1 MKLKCINAKLL
12 FLSPFCCV
20 TFSLFSFLIQ
30 RQEDMKNVVIICII
44 QRICVSA
51 CTVHV
56 RNLCTKAS
64 WILST
69 RLHYYNDANGNL
81 HWIFIE
87 DFSYCCD
94 WNQRK
99 GTPHIYAIKYKEINQ
114 EKSKST
120 RFRNSMGTVVKI
132 CSKAESASQIPLWI
146 EVLKYLHEFFFLS
159 CILLSE
165 TNSNIDKIETKIQN
179 V

>member
-1 MKLKCINAKLL
+1 MQNC
-12 FLSPFCCV
+12 F
-20 TFSLFSFLIQ
+20 FSLSFLLRYFFLVSIFSFLIQ

-94 WNQRK
+94 WNQRT
-99 GTPHIYAIKYKEINQ
+99 GSVRIYAIKYWEINQ

-120 RFRNSMGTVVKI
+120 RFKNSMGTVVKT
-132 CSKAESASQIPLWI
+132 CSKQKMRHKFLCE
-146 EVLKYLHEFFFLS
+146 LKCWNICMRFFFLS
-159 CILLSE
+159 WILLSE
-165 TNSNIDKIETKIQN
+165 TKSNVDKIETKIQN